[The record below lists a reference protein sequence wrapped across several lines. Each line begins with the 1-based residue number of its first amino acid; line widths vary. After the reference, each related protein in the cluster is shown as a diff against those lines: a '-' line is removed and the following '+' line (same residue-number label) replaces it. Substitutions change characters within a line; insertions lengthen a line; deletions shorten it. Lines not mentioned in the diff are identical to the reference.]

1 MPACFEEGDMEEY
14 LRVGV
19 FASTHGIRGEIKVF
33 PTTED
38 VNRFRKLKKLVMET
52 RKGER
57 IPLEIEGVKFFK
69 GMAILKFKGMDDI
82 NQIEQYRGSDLL
94 VAREDAIPLEEGEFY
109 VADLLGLPVLDEEGR
124 ELGRL
129 KEVLQTGA
137 NDVYVV
143 DNGQRELLLPAIA
156 ECILDIRPE
165 EGFLRVHLMEGLED
179 L

>member
-1 MPACFEEGDMEEY
+1 MEEY

-19 FASTHGIRGEIKVF
+19 FANTHGIGGEIKVY

-38 VNRFRKLKKLVMET
+38 LDRFRRLKKLVMET

-57 IPLEIEGVKFFK
+57 IPLEVEKVRFFK
-69 GMAILKFKGMDDI
+69 GMAILKFREFDNI
-82 NQIEQYRGSDLL
+82 NQIERYKGSDLL

-129 KEVLQTGA
+129 KEVLPTGA

-143 DNGQRELLLPAIA
+143 DTGSRELLLPAID
-156 ECILDIRPE
+156 ECILEICPE
-165 EGFLRVHLMEGLED
+165 KGYLRVHLMEGLEE

>member
-1 MPACFEEGDMEEY
+1 MEEY

-38 VNRFRKLKKLVMET
+38 VNRFRQLKKLVMET

-57 IPLEIEGVKFFK
+57 IPLEVEQVRFLK
-69 GMAILKFKGMDDI
+69 GMALLKFKGWDDI
-82 NQIEQYRGSDLL
+82 NQIERYRGSDLL

-129 KEVLQTGA
+129 KEVLPTGA

-143 DNGQRELLLPAIA
+143 SDGRRELLLPAIE
-156 ECILDIRPE
+156 ECILEICPE
-165 EGFLRVHLMEGLED
+165 EGYLRVHLMEGLEE